1 MTVTK
6 GYVTDEDI
14 DPVYLKSVVD
24 AIVPLMQGITGKVE
38 TLDNIIVEST
48 VTKVLIY
55 INGLILPKALYLT
68 VAEMSARQVAEYAK
82 GLDTSEDTGFVKK
95 VARGGFSQ
103 EFEKSGGAVP
113 RGTQIMQDYVKYL
126 NRFRKMR
133 TI

>member
-14 DPVYLKSVVD
+14 SPVYLEATVNE
-24 AIVPLMQGITGKVE
+24 IVPLLQKITGKVD
-38 TLDNIIVEST
+38 TLDSIIVEST
-48 VTKVLIY
+48 IIKVLIY
-55 INGLILPKALYLT
+55 INGLVLPKALYLT
-68 VAEMSARQVAEYAK
+68 VAEMSARQISEYAK
-82 GLDTSEDTGFVKK
+82 GLDTSHDEGFVKK

-113 RGTQIMQDYVKYL
+113 RGTQVMQDYVKYL

>member
-14 DPVYLKSVVD
+14 DQSYLDGIV
-24 AIVPLMQGITGKVE
+24 AEIVPLLQGITGKVNP
-38 TLDNIIVEST
+38 LDNIVVEST

-55 INGLILPKALYLT
+55 INGLVLPKALYLT
-68 VAEMSARQVAEYAK
+68 VAEMSARQMAEYDK
-82 GLDTSEDTGFVKK
+82 GLNTSNDEGFVKK

-103 EFEKSGGAVP
+103 EFEKSSGAVP
-113 RGTQIMQDYVKYL
+113 RGTQIMQDYVKFL